1 MVLNYSFEYL
11 SNNNTLINFLIRIAD
26 ESNIPFEIVRQ
37 NSIIDFYCEADV
49 DTLTSFA
56 NNISTDLPMSI
67 FLKKTEVKEVDQMP
81 KKTLFEDRQKEF
93 ELSFCPK
100 CLREVEDESSL
111 NYYNP
116 FTTCDLC
123 VPSTKQNQLIYS
135 QDNQEIHYENYKEL
149 FVRVAQ
155 KISEGLRLKVQT
167 HSGTFVFKKYEPTD
181 YEPKLLCCDLL
192 SLSKTFV
199 ASKEELIAL
208 ACIEKP
214 QIKLAFNAIFKQKH
228 NLDIEGANINVAND
242 LILYLLSR
250 ELTELNIE
258 FLQYVNEDA
267 DISLNFNEEPREKI
281 FVPKINILDNNQV
294 VFLQNSNYEQSLNS
308 MYHKFDDKNK
318 GQFMVLLHEN
328 NLLDKTIINFYSSS
342 IDDDNV
348 ALYSNNIGSFL
359 DILNYTLPKSI
370 EDIFKRI
377 EEDEIGKKLLGNY
390 KKTFPK
396 EYEYA
401 LSYDIS
407 YLNKKS
413 IKSFWKIVQV
423 ILGFEQSVLDLATS
437 CLLEKG
443 PRIDYKRFEQDK
455 IYNQEF
461 DFLKLIRSGISF
473 KLAGVESNTIS
484 LGYVESYAHFIALIV
499 DDVNSEIPLDGISL
513 CGDLFANNLISNF
526 IYKSITKNY
535 KIYYN
540 KDFVIQVS

>member
-37 NSIIDFYCEADV
+37 NSTIDFYCEG
-49 DTLTSFA
+49 DTQALTTFA
-56 NNISTDLPMSI
+56 NNISADLPMSI
-67 FLKKTEVKEVDQMP
+67 FLKNTDVKEVEKMP
-81 KKTLFEDRQKEF
+81 QKTQFEDRQKEF
-93 ELSFCPK
+93 EHSFCPK
-100 CLREVEDESSL
+100 CLKEVENESSS

-123 VPSTKQNQLIYS
+123 VPAINNNQLIYT
-135 QDNQEIHYENYKEL
+135 QNNQELHYKDYKEL
-149 FVRVAQ
+149 FSTLAQ
-155 KISEGLRLKVQT
+155 SLNDGLPLKVQT
-167 HSGTFVFKKYEPTD
+167 HSGTFVFKKFEPANYEPN
-181 YEPKLLCCDLL
+181 LLCCDLL

-228 NLDIEGANINVAND
+228 NLDTEGANINVAND
-242 LILYLLSR
+242 LILYLLCK
-250 ELTELNIE
+250 ELKALNIE
-258 FLQYVNEDA
+258 FIEYVNEDA
-267 DISLNFNEEPREKI
+267 DITLSFKEKPSAVI
-281 FVPKINILDNNQV
+281 PIPKINILNDNQIVILENE
-294 VFLQNSNYEQSLNS
+294 SYDEKLNR
-308 MYHKFDDKNK
+308 MYHKFEDKNK

-359 DILNYTLPKSI
+359 DILNYSLPNSI
-370 EDIFKRI
+370 EEIFERI
-377 EEDEIGKKLLGNY
+377 EEDEIGKKLLINY

-396 EYEYA
+396 EYASA
-401 LSYDIS
+401 LAYDIS
-407 YLNKKS
+407 HLNKKS
-413 IKSFWKIVQV
+413 IKSFWKIVQA
-423 ILGFEQSVLDLATS
+423 ILGFEQSVLNLATS

-461 DFLKLIRSGISF
+461 DFLRLIRSGISF
-473 KLAGVESNTIS
+473 KLAGVESNTIC
-484 LGYVESYAHFIALIV
+484 LGYIESYAHFIASIV
-499 DDVNSEIPLDGISL
+499 DDVNNEMPLDGISL